1 MINLETS
8 HEAIYDD
15 VMADSITRL
24 VAIYNDMPTLLQP
37 ACPYGTTSQVEEA
50 ARAVCLALLILD
62 DCCTRVWAIRRHAT
76 DGRASAHGVGYTAK
90 TSLVRKSVESR
101 TTRFAGC
108 PGVIIGSL

>member
-15 VMADSITRL
+15 VMADTITRL

-62 DCCTRVWAIRRHAT
+62 DCCTRGWATRRIAT
-76 DGRASAHGVGYTAK
+76 GGRASAHGIGSAK
-90 TSLVRKSVESR
+90 TSLVGKEVESR
-101 TTRFAGC
+101 TTRFAGS
-108 PGVIIGSL
+108 PGVIIGSR